1 MGKSTVAIA
10 LSSAAL
16 TLGVV
21 AVTLNIADNTK
32 PRHHHKSQMH
42 EMHKHEKMQKCK
54 KAMMENRL
62 HNAQARF
69 EKMDTNKD
77 GSISQEEWNT
87 AIEQKLAKI
96 KEKHKKA

>member
-1 MGKSTVAIA
+1 MSKSTVAIA

-16 TLGVV
+16 TLGLV
-21 AVTLNIADNTK
+21 AVTLTIADNTK
-32 PRHHHKSQMH
+32 PKYHHKAEIH
-42 EMHKHEKMQKCK
+42 KMHKHEKLEKCK
-54 KAMMENRL
+54 NAMMENKL